1 MSNFVLFQCN
11 TCNRK
16 TEQLINQTHATLTKC
31 TITYKCTGTLIK
43 IGESDTKTLSG
54 SDSKS
59 QILTSWVPRGTTSQ
73 TGTQLTSGQVPVNSA
88 SGILSVAADASKTNA
103 INSFNMSVEIK
114 KITNS
119 AFVEYFY
126 NRAANTTTVSGQDD
140 SSKRLSLRFV
150 NGTTPDVLVVYV
162 NGVEVD
168 TSTYDRTVP
177 GRLVFNPALS
187 AEANL
192 IRIMVYQQ
200 VASTFKTLTF
210 KKSNAVLTTASA
222 WDNVAKI
229 EQPRGTSYN
238 IFTCADLSP
247 ISINTQM
254 TIKSVSYAGETSYVG
269 MGFLLRADAPFSNY
283 DRDQLNTVLLK
294 TMIDGQ
300 EIIEFKNDDK
310 NVPKYFVNSV
320 VPISVFPPIAIT
332 SRLSVDVL
340 PTTKNESDTKLSN
353 QYIT

>member
-31 TITYKCTGTLIK
+31 NITYKCTGTLIK

-59 QILTSWVPRGTTSQ
+59 QILTSWVPRGTTTQ
-73 TGTQLTSGQVPVNSA
+73 QGTQQSSGQVPINSA
-88 SGILSVAADASKTNA
+88 LGILSIAADATKTNA

-114 KITNS
+114 RITNS
-119 AFVEYFY
+119 SFVEYFY
-126 NRAANTTTVSGQDD
+126 NRTANTTTVSGQDD

-150 NGTTPDVLVVYV
+150 NGSTPDALVVYV
-162 NGVEVD
+162 NGVEID
-168 TSTYDRTVP
+168 KSQYDRTVP

-187 AEANL
+187 SETNL

-200 VASTFKTLTF
+200 VAATYKTLTF
-210 KKSNAVLTTASA
+210 KKSNTVFPTASA
-222 WDNVAKI
+222 WDNVSKV

-238 IFTCADLSP
+238 IFTCADLSLIP
-247 ISINTQM
+247 INTQM
-254 TIKSVSYAGETSYVG
+254 VIKSVSYAGETTYDG
-269 MGFLLRADAPFSNY
+269 MGYLLRADAPFSNY

-300 EIIEFKNDDK
+300 EVIEFKNDDK

-320 VPISVFPPIAIT
+320 VPVSLFPPLSIT
-332 SRLSVDVL
+332 TRLSADVVSSL
-340 PTTKNESDTKLSN
+340 KNDSDTKLSN
-353 QYIT
+353 LYIT